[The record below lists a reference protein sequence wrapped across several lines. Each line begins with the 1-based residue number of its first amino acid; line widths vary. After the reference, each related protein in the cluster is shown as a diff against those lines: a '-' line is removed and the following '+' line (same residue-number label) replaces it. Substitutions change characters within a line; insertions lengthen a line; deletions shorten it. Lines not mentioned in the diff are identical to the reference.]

1 MSLFEKGIIMKRIF
15 LLVIVLVISLASV
28 YSQQRYG
35 FVDTEYILNKM
46 PDYKNA
52 QEQLDK
58 FSEQWQAE
66 IENIAIEIKE
76 LHTKFRADEVF
87 LSSEMREKREKEI
100 HDKEVLTQKL
110 QQKYFGRNGELYKKR
125 QELMKPIQDD
135 IYEAIKEIAKSG
147 SYGMIID
154 RANGPTIIYSNT
166 KFDLSDKVLYK
177 LGIRTK

>member
-1 MSLFEKGIIMKRIF
+1 MKKLFLFLGI
-15 LLVIVLVISLASV
+15 LLVGIGAVQA
-28 YSQQRYG
+28 QQKYG
-35 FVDTEYILNKM
+35 FVDTNYILNKI

-52 QEQLDK
+52 QERLDQI
-58 FSEQWQAE
+58 SVEWQSE
-66 IENIAIEIKE
+66 IETMTDEIKQ
-76 LHTKFRADEVF
+76 LHAKFRADEVF
-87 LSSEMREKREKEI
+87 LSSDMRERREKEI
-100 HDKEVLTQKL
+100 HEKEVMVQKL

-125 QELMKPIQDD
+125 QELIKPIQDD

-154 RANGPTIIYSNT
+154 RANGPTIIYSNS

>member
-1 MSLFEKGIIMKRIF
+1 MKQIF
-15 LLVIVLVISLASV
+15 LLVVLLVFSIEGL

-52 QEQLDK
+52 QDQLDK
-58 FSEQWQAE
+58 ISKQWQNE
-66 IENIAIEIKE
+66 IEGISVEIKE
-76 LHTKFRADEVF
+76 LHAKYRADEVF
-87 LSSEMREKREKEI
+87 LSTEMREKREKAI
-100 HDKEVLTQKL
+100 HDKEVLVQKL

>member
-1 MSLFEKGIIMKRIF
+1 MKRFVLIIGVVCF
-15 LLVIVLVISLASV
+15 LIGNL

-52 QEQLDK
+52 QEQLDQI
-58 FSEQWQAE
+58 SNNWQVE
-66 IENIAIEIKE
+66 IEKITQEITE

-87 LSSEMREKREKEI
+87 LSSEMRQKREKEI
-100 HDKEVLTQKL
+100 YSKELLAQKL

-135 IYEAIKEIAKSG
+135 IYEAIKEIAKAG

-154 RANGPTIIYSNT
+154 RASEPTVIYSNS

-177 LGIRTK
+177 LGIRTN

>member
-1 MSLFEKGIIMKRIF
+1 MKRI
-15 LLVIVLVISLASV
+15 LLLIVVIGVCCGSLF
-28 YSQQRYG
+28 SQQRYG

-58 FSEQWQAE
+58 VSQQWQNE
-66 IENIAIEIKE
+66 IETIAADIKT
-76 LHTKFRADEVF
+76 LQAKYRADEVF
-87 LSSEMREKREKEI
+87 LSAEMREKREKEI
-100 HDKEVLTQKL
+100 HNKEVKAQKL
-110 QQKYFGRNGELYKKR
+110 QQSYFGRNGELYKKR

-154 RANGPTIIYSNT
+154 RANGPTIIYSNA

-177 LGIRTK
+177 LGIRTN

>member
-1 MSLFEKGIIMKRIF
+1 MKKLFLFLGI
-15 LLVIVLVISLASV
+15 LLVGIGAVQA
-28 YSQQRYG
+28 QQKYG
-35 FVDTEYILNKM
+35 FVDTNYILNKI

-52 QEQLDK
+52 QERLDQI
-58 FSEQWQAE
+58 SVEWQSE
-66 IENIAIEIKE
+66 IETITDEIKQ
-76 LHTKFRADEVF
+76 LHAKFRADEVF
-87 LSSEMREKREKEI
+87 LSSDMRERREKEI
-100 HDKEVLTQKL
+100 HEKEVMVQKL

-125 QELMKPIQDD
+125 QELIKPIQDD

-154 RANGPTIIYSNT
+154 RANGPTIIYSNS

>member
-1 MSLFEKGIIMKRIF
+1 MKRLV
-15 LLVIVLVISLASV
+15 LLIGCVFVLVGSL

-52 QEQLDK
+52 QEQLDQI
-58 FSEQWQAE
+58 SSNWQIE
-66 IENIAIEIKE
+66 IEKIAQEIKE
-76 LHTKFRADEVF
+76 LQTKFRADEVF
-87 LSSEMREKREKEI
+87 LSSEMRQKREKEI
-100 HDKEVLTQKL
+100 FNKELLAQKL

-135 IYEAIKEIAKSG
+135 IYDAIKEIAKAG
-147 SYGMIID
+147 TYGMIID
-154 RANGPTIIYSNT
+154 RANGPTIIYSSP

-177 LGIRTK
+177 LGIRTN

>member
-1 MSLFEKGIIMKRIF
+1 MKKLFLFLGIF
-15 LLVIVLVISLASV
+15 LVSVSASHA
-28 YSQQRYG
+28 QQKYG
-35 FVDTEYILNKM
+35 FVDTNYILNKI

-52 QEQLDK
+52 QDRLDQI
-58 FSEQWQAE
+58 SVEWQSE
-66 IENIAIEIKE
+66 IETITGEIKQ
-76 LHTKFRADEVF
+76 LHAKFRADEVF
-87 LSSEMREKREKEI
+87 LSSEMRERREKEI
-100 HDKEVLTQKL
+100 HEKEVLVQKL

-125 QELMKPIQDD
+125 QELIKPIQDD

-154 RANGPTIIYSNT
+154 RANGPTIIYSNS

>member
-1 MSLFEKGIIMKRIF
+1 MKRLV
-15 LLVIVLVISLASV
+15 LLIGCVFVLFGSL

-52 QEQLDK
+52 QEQLDQI
-58 FSEQWQAE
+58 SNNWQIE
-66 IENIAIEIKE
+66 IEKIADEIKE

-87 LSSEMREKREKEI
+87 LSAEMRQKREKEI
-100 HDKEVLTQKL
+100 FNKELLAQKL

-135 IYEAIKEIAKSG
+135 IYDAIKEIAKAG
-147 SYGMIID
+147 TYGMIID
-154 RANGPTIIYSNT
+154 RANGPTIIYSNP

-177 LGIRTK
+177 LGIRTN

>member
-1 MSLFEKGIIMKRIF
+1 MKRLV
-15 LLVIVLVISLASV
+15 LLIGFVFVLVGSL

-52 QEQLDK
+52 QEQLDQI
-58 FSEQWQAE
+58 SSNWQIE
-66 IENIAIEIKE
+66 IEKIAQEIKE
-76 LHTKFRADEVF
+76 LQTKFRADEVF
-87 LSSEMREKREKEI
+87 LSSEMRQKREKEI
-100 HDKEVLTQKL
+100 FNKELLAQKL

-135 IYEAIKEIAKSG
+135 IYDAIKEIAKAG
-147 SYGMIID
+147 TYGMIID
-154 RANGPTIIYSNT
+154 RANGPTIIYSSP

-177 LGIRTK
+177 LGIRTN

>member
-1 MSLFEKGIIMKRIF
+1 MKRLV
-15 LLVIVLVISLASV
+15 LLIGCVMVLVGNM

-52 QEQLDK
+52 QEQLDQI
-58 FSEQWQAE
+58 SSNWQIE
-66 IENIAIEIKE
+66 IEKIAQEIKE
-76 LHTKFRADEVF
+76 LQTKFRADEVF
-87 LSSEMREKREKEI
+87 LSSEMRQTREKEI
-100 HDKEVLTQKL
+100 FNKELLAQKL

-135 IYEAIKEIAKSG
+135 IYDAIKEIAKAG
-147 SYGMIID
+147 TYGMIID
-154 RANGPTIIYSNT
+154 RANGPTIIYSSP

-177 LGIRTK
+177 LGIRTN

>member
-1 MSLFEKGIIMKRIF
+1 MKRII
-15 LLVIVLVISLASV
+15 LLIIVLVVCLGDV

-35 FVDTEYILNKM
+35 FVDTEYILNKI

-52 QEQLDK
+52 QEQLDQ
-58 FSEQWQAE
+58 FSKKWQNE
-66 IENIAIEIKE
+66 IESVAAEIKE
-76 LHTKFRADEVF
+76 LHAKYRADEVF

-100 HDKEVLTQKL
+100 HDKEVLAQKL

-154 RANGPTIIYSNT
+154 RANGPTIIYSNS

>member
-1 MSLFEKGIIMKRIF
+1 MKRII
-15 LLVIVLVISLASV
+15 LLIIVLVVCLGDV

-35 FVDTEYILNKM
+35 FVDTEYILNKI

-52 QEQLDK
+52 QEQLDQ
-58 FSEQWQAE
+58 FSQKWQNEIEGVAAE
-66 IENIAIEIKE
+66 IKD
-76 LHTKFRADEVF
+76 LHTKYRADEVF
-87 LSSEMREKREKEI
+87 LSSEMKEKREKEI
-100 HDKEVLTQKL
+100 HDKEVLAQKL

-154 RANGPTIIYSNT
+154 RANGPTIIYSNA

>member
-1 MSLFEKGIIMKRIF
+1 MKRIF
-15 LLVIVLVISLASV
+15 LLVIVLVICLGNV

-58 FSEQWQAE
+58 FSEEWQAE
-66 IENIAIEIKE
+66 IETITAEVKE

-87 LSSEMREKREKEI
+87 LSTEMREKREKEI
-100 HDKEVLTQKL
+100 HDKEVLVQKL

-154 RANGPTIIYSNT
+154 RANGPTVIYSTT
-166 KFDLSDKVLYK
+166 KLDLSDKVLYK

>member
-1 MSLFEKGIIMKRIF
+1 MKKLFLFLGI
-15 LLVIVLVISLASV
+15 LLVGIGAVQA
-28 YSQQRYG
+28 QQKYG
-35 FVDTEYILNKM
+35 FVDTNYILNKI

-52 QEQLDK
+52 QERLDLI
-58 FSEQWQAE
+58 SVEWQSE
-66 IENIAIEIKE
+66 IETITDEIKQ
-76 LHTKFRADEVF
+76 LHAKFRADEVF
-87 LSSEMREKREKEI
+87 LSSDMRERREKEI
-100 HDKEVLTQKL
+100 HEKEVMVQKL

-125 QELMKPIQDD
+125 QELIKPIQDD

-154 RANGPTIIYSNT
+154 RANGPTIIYSNS

>member
-1 MSLFEKGIIMKRIF
+1 MKRFLIF
-15 LLVIVLVISLASV
+15 ATVLITSLAAF
-28 YSQQRYG
+28 SQQRYG

-46 PDYKNA
+46 PVYKNA
-52 QEQLDK
+52 QEQLDE
-58 FSEQWQAE
+58 FSMQWQSE
-66 IENIAIEIKE
+66 IEAVTVEIKD

-100 HDKEVLTQKL
+100 HDKEVLAQQL

-135 IYEAIKEIAKSG
+135 IYEAIKEVAKSG

-154 RANGPTIIYSNT
+154 RANGPTIIYSNS

-177 LGIRTK
+177 LGIRTN

>member
-1 MSLFEKGIIMKRIF
+1 MKRLLF
-15 LLVIVLVISLASV
+15 LLAVLFFSFGSS
-28 YSQQRYG
+28 YSQSRYG

-58 FSEQWQAE
+58 VSIQWQKE
-66 IENIAIEIKE
+66 IETISVEIKD
-76 LHTKFRADEVF
+76 LHAKFRADEVF
-87 LSSEMREKREKEI
+87 LSSEMRQQREKEI
-100 HDKEVLTQKL
+100 HDKEMMAQKL
-110 QQKYFGRNGELYKKR
+110 QQRYFGRNGELYKKR

-154 RANGPTIIYSNT
+154 RANGPAIIYSNS

-177 LGIRTK
+177 LGIRTNKNFK

>member
-1 MSLFEKGIIMKRIF
+1 MKRII
-15 LLVIVLVISLASV
+15 LLIIVLVVCLGDV

-35 FVDTEYILNKM
+35 FVDTEYILNKI

-52 QEQLDK
+52 QEQLDQ
-58 FSEQWQAE
+58 FSKKWQNE
-66 IENIAIEIKE
+66 IESIAAEIKE
-76 LHTKFRADEVF
+76 LQAKYRADEVF
-87 LSSEMREKREKEI
+87 LSSEMKEKREKEI
-100 HDKEVLTQKL
+100 HDKEVLAQKL

-154 RANGPTIIYSNT
+154 RANGPTIIYSNA

>member
-1 MSLFEKGIIMKRIF
+1 MKRII
-15 LLVIVLVISLASV
+15 LLIIVLVVCLGDV

-35 FVDTEYILNKM
+35 FVDTEYILNKI

-52 QEQLDK
+52 QEQLDQ
-58 FSEQWQAE
+58 FSKKWQNE
-66 IENIAIEIKE
+66 IESVAAEIKE
-76 LHTKFRADEVF
+76 LHAKYRADEVF

-100 HDKEVLTQKL
+100 HDKEVLAQKL

-154 RANGPTIIYSNT
+154 RANGPTIIYSNA

>member
-1 MSLFEKGIIMKRIF
+1 MKRLV
-15 LLVIVLVISLASV
+15 LLIGCVFVLVGSL

-52 QEQLDK
+52 QEQLDQI
-58 FSEQWQAE
+58 SSNWQIE
-66 IENIAIEIKE
+66 IEKIAQEIKE
-76 LHTKFRADEVF
+76 LQTKFRADEVF
-87 LSSEMREKREKEI
+87 LSSEMRQKREKEI
-100 HDKEVLTQKL
+100 FNKELLAQKL

-135 IYEAIKEIAKSG
+135 IYDAIKEIAKAG
-147 SYGMIID
+147 TYGMIID
-154 RANGPTIIYSNT
+154 RANGPMIIYSSP

-177 LGIRTK
+177 LGIRTN

>member
-1 MSLFEKGIIMKRIF
+1 MKRII
-15 LLVIVLVISLASV
+15 LLIIVLVVGLGDV

-35 FVDTEYILNKM
+35 FVDTEYILNKI

-52 QEQLDK
+52 QEQLDQ
-58 FSEQWQAE
+58 FSTQWQNE
-66 IENIAIEIKE
+66 IESVATEIRE
-76 LHTKFRADEVF
+76 LHAKFRADEVF
-87 LSSEMREKREKEI
+87 LSSEMRTKREKEI
-100 HDKEVLTQKL
+100 HDKEVLAQKL

-154 RANGPTIIYSNT
+154 RANGPTIIYSNE

>member
-1 MSLFEKGIIMKRIF
+1 MKRIF
-15 LLVIVLVISLASV
+15 LFVILLITYLGSLNA
-28 YSQQRYG
+28 QQRYG

-58 FSEQWQAE
+58 ISEQWQRE
-66 IENIAIEIKE
+66 IEDIAGEIKE
-76 LHTKFRADEVF
+76 LHAKFRADEVF
-87 LSSEMREKREKEI
+87 LSAEMREKREKEI
-100 HDKEVLTQKL
+100 HDKEVLMQKL

-135 IYEAIKEIAKSG
+135 IYEAIKDIAKSG

-154 RANGPTIIYSNT
+154 RANEPTVIYST
-166 KFDLSDKVLYK
+166 AKLDLSDKVLYK

>member
-1 MSLFEKGIIMKRIF
+1 MKRII
-15 LLVIVLVISLASV
+15 LLIIVLIVSLGDVS
-28 YSQQRYG
+28 SQQRYG
-35 FVDTEYILNKM
+35 FVDTEYILNKI

-52 QEQLDK
+52 QEQLDQ
-58 FSEQWQAE
+58 FSKKWQNE
-66 IENIAIEIKE
+66 IESVAAEIKE

-87 LSSEMREKREKEI
+87 LSSEMRVKREKEI
-100 HDKEVLTQKL
+100 HDKEVLAQKL

-154 RANGPTIIYSNT
+154 RANGPTIIYSNA